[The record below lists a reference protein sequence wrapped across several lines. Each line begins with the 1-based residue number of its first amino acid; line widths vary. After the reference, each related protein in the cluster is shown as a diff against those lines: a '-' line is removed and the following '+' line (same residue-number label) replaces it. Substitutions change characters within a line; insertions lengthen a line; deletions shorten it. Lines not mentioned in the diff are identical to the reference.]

1 MMASSVESVGGA
13 SADTLES
20 VRMPDFTVHGI
31 LAEGERASNWI
42 DDGMTGKTEWWSI
55 GVVEWWMDGNGTAE

>member
-31 LAEGERASNWI
+31 LAEGEQTSNWI
-42 DDGMTGKTEWWSI
+42 DAGSVKSL
-55 GVVEWWMDGNGTAE
+55 NR